1 MRRTPYPGRLEAYPT
16 RCTDSGLLQRPV
28 ALPGASRRL
37 QRIPAA
43 QDRYTA
49 RFLPPHARLGSRFC
63 MLRVR
68 LHAACVPTACM
79 HGSSSFSVPPLGAA
93 HASSCPSILACC
105 PCLRPRAAFLLD
117 NPRCFM
123 HVADRRLLRFFPCY
137 ST

>member
-16 RCTDSGLLQRPV
+16 RCTDSGLLQRHV
-28 ALPGASRRL
+28 ASRGFPRPKTDTRL
-37 QRIPAA
+37 ASCLRMHDLA
-43 QDRYTA
+43 
-49 RFLPPHARLGSRFC
+49 HASAWYEFAC
-63 MLRVR
+63 MLHASR
-68 LHAACVPTACM
+68 LRPRSRACM